1 METVF
6 IISIILM
13 TIGVVLVAIRFVRGP
28 SIVDRLTALDLMSYN
43 LIGIIALYAAISKD
57 TLLIDA
63 AVILSLIAFL
73 GTLAFAYYL
82 INQSKS

>member
-6 IISIILM
+6 NICIIIMVVAVLLVSYRFII
-13 TIGVVLVAIRFVRGP
+13 GP
-28 SIVDRLTALDLMSYN
+28 SFVDRLTALDLMSYH
-43 LIGIIALYAAISKD
+43 LIGIIGLYASISKNAI
-57 TLLIDA
+57 LIDA

-82 INQSKS
+82 IHKSDS

>member
-6 IISIILM
+6 IISIVLM
-13 TIGVVLVAIRFVRGP
+13 TIGVVLVAIRFIKGP
-28 SIVDRLTALDLMSYN
+28 SIVDRLTALDLMSFN

-63 AVILSLIAFL
+63 AVILSMIAFL

>member
-1 METVF
+1 MGAGVLLVSYRF
-6 IISIILM
+6 IK
-13 TIGVVLVAIRFVRGP
+13 GP

-43 LIGIIALYAAISKD
+43 LIGIIGLYAAISKD
-57 TLLIDA
+57 ALLIDA

-82 INQSKS
+82 INQSEP

>member
-6 IISIILM
+6 IISIIFM
-13 TIGVVLVAIRFVRGP
+13 TFGVVLVAIRFVKGP
-28 SIVDRLTALDLMSYN
+28 SIVDRLTALDLMSFN

-82 INQSKS
+82 INQSES

>member
-1 METVF
+1 MVVAS
-6 IISIILM
+6 ILISY
-13 TIGVVLVAIRFVRGP
+13 RFVKGP

-43 LIGIIALYAAISKD
+43 LIAIIALYAALSED

-63 AVILSLIAFL
+63 AVVLSLIAFL

-82 INQSKS
+82 INQSKP

>member
-13 TIGVVLVAIRFVRGP
+13 TMGVVLVAIRFVRGP

>member
-6 IISIILM
+6 IIGIILM
-13 TIGVVLVAIRFVRGP
+13 TLGVVLVAIRFVRGP

-82 INQSKS
+82 INQTKS

>member
-1 METVF
+1 MDIIFT
-6 IISIILM
+6 ISIIAM
-13 TIGVVLVAIRFVRGP
+13 CVGVILVAIRFIIGP

-43 LIGIIALYAAISKD
+43 LIAIIALYAAISKE
-57 TLLIDA
+57 TILIDT

-82 INQSKS
+82 IKQSKP